1 MTKHYLPLPQY
12 FLTPGILS
20 ALDNEVFGVYIE
32 HQNKYNL
39 LIVSC
44 SHPTTLPLEGASPKR
59 TTAHETRT
67 FQIFG
72 TAKSS
77 PYLFVLSKN
86 RLIPGE

>member
-1 MTKHYLPLPQY
+1 MIKHYLPLYQH

-32 HQNKYNL
+32 HQNNYNP

-44 SHPTTLPLEGASPKR
+44 SPPTTLPLEGASPKR

-72 TAKSS
+72 IAKVVRTC
-77 PYLFVLSKN
+77 LFCQKTD
-86 RLIPGE
+86 